1 LPGYLYCIDNDIIK
15 KLATFDLFY
24 ETIKCF
30 NIELQQ
36 IRTLKTAKYK
46 FRRDWQRSQEGKSRT
61 LQDTFTNYEKT
72 LELVDDLLSIS
83 ESTVDPGLFASLS
96 QVKGIDQGE
105 AILTSYVVHLLQQ
118 SAASEAFILTGDK
131 VFLRTLATLEAH
143 DIEAIL
149 SNRIW
154 CLEQLILKNIKA
166 YGFDMISRKIVPVR
180 ECDATIKAVFGSG
193 AQSTSNN
200 ALVTLQSYINA
211 LRAETGNLLHPY
223 PD

>member
-36 IRTLKTAKYK
+36 IRILKTAKYK

-105 AILTSYVVHLLQQ
+105 AMQKQVIC
-118 SAASEAFILTGDK
+118 FIPIQTN
-131 VFLRTLATLEAH
+131 FLYKR
-143 DIEAIL
+143 
-149 SNRIW
+149 S
-154 CLEQLILKNIKA
+154 
-166 YGFDMISRKIVPVR
+166 F
-180 ECDATIKAVFGSG
+180 
-193 AQSTSNN
+193 
-200 ALVTLQSYINA
+200 
-211 LRAETGNLLHPY
+211 
-223 PD
+223 